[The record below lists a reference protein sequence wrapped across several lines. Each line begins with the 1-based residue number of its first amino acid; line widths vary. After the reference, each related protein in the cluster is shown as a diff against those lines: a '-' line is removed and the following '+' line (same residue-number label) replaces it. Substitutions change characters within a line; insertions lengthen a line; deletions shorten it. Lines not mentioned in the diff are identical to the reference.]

1 MRIWKLTGGFL
12 QTNLLRNSPDP
23 DVADLQAISFFPP
36 LLNTDGDTLSVYA
49 STVLGRACD
58 PVWLPTALPDR
69 RSIRDIKP
77 SDFQQLAHHHNAKCH
92 RLTFCILG
100 LHFSSTRAERKVKR
114 CLRIIDNS
122 RLLHYLCRKKQLEEL
137 VGICQICSCNDKA
150 FFITQTVNMSKQTL

>member
-12 QTNLLRNSPDP
+12 QTNLLKNSPDP
-23 DVADLQAISFFPP
+23 DVANLQAISPRPP
-36 LLNTDGDTLSVYA
+36 PLNTDGDTLSVYA

-69 RSIRDIKP
+69 RSFRDIKP

-100 LHFSSTRAERKVKR
+100 LHFSSTRAERKVKQ
-114 CLRIIDNS
+114 CLTIIDNS
-122 RLLHYLCRKKQLEEL
+122 RLLHYLCRKSNAPVGGTSEHLSDLQL
-137 VGICQICSCNDKA
+137 
-150 FFITQTVNMSKQTL
+150 